1 MRLHVQSCSFSILS
15 TKHVGDAS
23 LRIHRSSPHGVIEN
37 APRPRTFFIDAVD
50 KEHMVAKNETTT
62 YCLCLVG
69 IIVLIALVYMLCRM
83 NGGGGS
89 KTPPGGSYSS
99 CGSAN
104 GRMAQRSVQHP
115 IHVPSQA
122 SQPSPLAA
130 RRPTSMVDDVEMSG
144 VDVAPIWKQ
153 GPSAVSAGCTTM
165 GEDTNHFAPKSGTLA
180 GSRKGAN
187 TSANQMS
194 QSGRSDHVAKASNVG
209 LKTVPW
215 MADLEITLDPNACV
229 SFNDTDTRQMAISNI
244 MRMA

>member
-1 MRLHVQSCSFSILS
+1 
-15 TKHVGDAS
+15 
-23 LRIHRSSPHGVIEN
+23 
-37 APRPRTFFIDAVD
+37 
-50 KEHMVAKNETTT
+50 MVAKNETTT

-104 GRMAQRSVQHP
+104 GRMAQRSSANSSMQQHP
-115 IHVPSQA
+115 IRDQSQV
-122 SQPSPLAA
+122 SQPLPLAA
-130 RRPTSMVDDVEMSG
+130 RRAATNMTNDVEISG
-144 VDVAPIWKQ
+144 VEVGPTRTQ
-153 GPSAVSAGCTTM
+153 GPSVASAGCTTT
-165 GEDTNHFAPKSGTLA
+165 GEDTNQFAPKSGSLA

-194 QSGRSDHVAKASNVG
+194 QSGRSEHVAKASNVG

-215 MADLEITLDPNACV
+215 MPDLEIKLDPGACV
-229 SFNDTDTRQMAISNI
+229 SFNDTDTRQMAISNLI
-244 MRMA
+244 RMA